1 MSGKRGYFPEII
13 FILNLSCDIISG
25 KTYYIPELYSNSVV
39 NSIDVDIT
47 PDKTLIQKLGLIG
60 YRTEQAIAELIDNSI
75 DARIE
80 KTPEI
85 IEVILS
91 FENRKITVS
100 DNGIGM
106 DKEDLTNAMTI
117 AKGTKVDGKL
127 GKFGIG
133 MKSACSAL
141 GKNFTIITS
150 KKDST
155 KEYSIVYDEDEWLS
169 DKSQTWDN
177 FRITEHEQE
186 KDRKWHGTKIVISK
200 LKVPL
205 YSNQVANFNE
215 SFGIRYAPYILDGQI
230 HLRINTTICKPQEPE
245 IVPGTRKNVHITLL
259 DGSIIKG
266 YVALLKKRSIKG
278 HYGIHLFKNGR
289 LIKAYEKFGFKPHP
303 EIAKI
308 IGKLDL
314 DYVPVNFHKSAFI
327 EDSPEYESAE
337 KAFANDVKV
346 QQILKESRTRNEIQ
360 VTPNTVFRYIAG
372 EASPSY
378 LDTRITTKVGKQ
390 LLDETKEFTLK
401 LGNNKTYVSFVDST
415 INSLYDVKW
424 VEDKLQVSINRNN
437 PMFNYVRNP
446 LFLIGLIATE
456 IELIS
461 KDPKSYDDFIKPRNS
476 RFMTFIDDWRKKE
489 PISRERQEQL
499 PQFAGYTLSDD
510 LATIHNELKN
520 KSENKFQFTALST
533 LANYLHYSMGK
544 KIYTVYTMPGA
555 GMYLTDLLSQIVP
568 ENFTVLDN
576 PEPNELTLVLDTSR
590 SDKIIIVREYA
601 EIYGSTIAAPERAWV
616 DLVNEIYT
624 HKIPVQ
630 ETELK
635 YIFEG
640 LLARKIVDPNKISI
654 LLKHQKKLEKVRTI
668 IEKVL

>member
-1 MSGKRGYFPEII
+1 MLYPEKHII
-13 FILNLSCDIISG
+13 FRNYTQC
-25 KTYYIPELYSNSVV
+25 VV

-80 KTPEI
+80 ETPEI

-91 FENRKITVS
+91 FENRTITVR
-100 DNGIGM
+100 DNGNGM
-106 DKEDLTNAMTI
+106 DREELTNAMTI

-150 KKDST
+150 RKDSK
-155 KEYSIVYDEDEWLS
+155 KEYSVAYDEDEWLS
-169 DKSQTWDN
+169 DKSRTWEN

-186 KDRKWHGTKIVISK
+186 KDKEWHGTKIVISK

-205 YSNQVANFNE
+205 YSNQVSNFNE

-230 HLRINTTICKPQEPE
+230 QLRINTTICKPQEPE
-245 IVPGTRKNVHITLL
+245 IVDGTRKDIHITLL
-259 DGSIIKG
+259 DGSVIKG
-266 YVALLKKRSIKG
+266 YVALLNKRSIKG

-303 EIAKI
+303 EVAKI
-308 IGKLDL
+308 VGKLDL
-314 DYVPVNFHKSAFI
+314 DFVPVNFHKSAFI
-327 EDSPEYESAE
+327 EDSPEYQAAE
-337 KAFANDVKV
+337 KAFANETKV

-360 VTPNTVFRYIAG
+360 VTPNTVFEYIAG
-372 EASPSY
+372 EAAPSY
-378 LDTRITTKVGKQ
+378 LDTRITAKVGKQ

-401 LGNNKTYVSFVDST
+401 LGNNKTSVSFVDST
-415 INSLYDVKW
+415 TDSLYDVKW
-424 VEDKLQVSINRNN
+424 VEDKLQVSINRSN
-437 PMFNYVRNP
+437 PIFNYVRNP

-456 IELIS
+456 IEIIS
-461 KDPKSYDDFIKPRNS
+461 KDPKSYNDFIKPRNS
-476 RFMTFIDDWRKKE
+476 RFMTFIDEWRKKE
-489 PISRERQEQL
+489 PVTRNRQEQIS
-499 PQFAGYTLSDD
+499 QFAGYTLSDD
-510 LATIHNELKN
+510 LVIIHNDLKN

-533 LANYLHYSMGK
+533 LTNYLHYSLGK
-544 KIYTVYTMPGA
+544 KIYTVYTVPGA

-568 ENFTVLDN
+568 ENFTVIDD
-576 PEPNELTLVLDTSR
+576 PKPQELTLVLDTSK
-590 SDKIIIVREYA
+590 SDKIIVVREYA
-601 EIYGSTIAAPERAWV
+601 EIYGSTIASPEKAWV

-624 HKIPVQ
+624 HKIPIQ

-635 YIFEG
+635 YVFEG
-640 LLARKIVDPNKISI
+640 LLARKIVDPNKIFL
-654 LLKHQKKLEKVRTI
+654 LLKHQKKYDKVKPI